1 MDAARDTLAEINDKL
16 RSEQPDN
23 ADTRWLPLES
33 NPELFTNF
41 GRKLGLPAE
50 WEWTDILGFDSDL
63 LDMVPQPVA
72 AVILLF
78 PCTTSIYAH
87 RKRVGAGASQ
97 PDQPPGTFFLKQVP
111 EFGNACGTIACVH
124 ALANSQHHFARGRL
138 SDGSPLIGFLEDT
151 AAGSPEQRGR
161 ALVSSAVLRGT
172 SDSSA
177 HDAVA
182 QTRCPDRGAHL
193 DHHFAAFVRVP
204 AGDGG
209 GERVVELDGTK
220 PSPVDHGPTR
230 AGTFLADVAA
240 VVQRDFIAFGEGVEG
255 FAMMALSPA
264 GAGPAEGARHR
275 HHGGNLG
282 KGLFVNGRGTTLLYL
297 K

>member
-1 MDAARDTLAEINDKL
+1 MDATRDTLAEINDKL
-16 RSEQPDN
+16 RSEGASSN

-50 WEWTDILGFDSDL
+50 WGWTDILGLDSEL

-78 PCTTSIYAH
+78 PCTNSIYEH
-87 RKRVGAGASQ
+87 RKCIGAGASL
-97 PDQPPGTFFLKQVP
+97 PDQPPSTFFLKQVA

-138 SDGSPLIGFLEDT
+138 SDGSPLVGFLEET
-151 AAGSPEQRGR
+151 AAGTPEQRGR

-204 AGDGG
+204 AAGGGG
-209 GERVVELDGTK
+209 GERLVELDGTK
-220 PSPVDHGPTR
+220 PSPVDHGPTG
-230 AGTFLADVAA
+230 AGAFLADVAA
-240 VVQRDFIAFGEGVEG
+240 VVRRHFIDFGEGVEG

-264 GAGPAEGARHR
+264 GADPA
-275 HHGGNLG
+275 
-282 KGLFVNGRGTTLLYL
+282 
-297 K
+297 